1 MKNMLNMSPM
11 TDQAFSHPYS
21 KVLDNLLARLDNS
34 LARIEIDTPHE
45 HFDFMFEIKNGG
57 RIVLVNIV
65 FGVCPQ
71 EEVWRIEIG
80 RAM

>member
-11 TDQAFSHPYS
+11 TEQAFSHPYS
-21 KVLDNLLARLDNS
+21 KAFDNS
-34 LARIEIDTPHE
+34 LARLDIDTLHE
-45 HFDFMFEIKNGG
+45 HFDFMFEIRNGG

-65 FGVCPQ
+65 FGVSPQ

-80 RAM
+80 RVN